1 MNEVINMKLVTTLE
15 VKLDKNEYQTL
26 KDAVKVLI
34 KIGNRVGD
42 ISTKLECNPL
52 VSDDEQQM
60 AIIDY
65 LQEVRQDF
73 YDRSSELESFINDY
87 TD

>member
-1 MNEVINMKLVTTLE
+1 MKLVTTLE
-15 VKLDKNEYQTL
+15 VKLDKNEYQAL

-34 KIGNRVGD
+34 KIGDRVGD

-52 VSDDEQQM
+52 SDDEQHM
-60 AIIDY
+60 AVIDY

-73 YDRSSELESFINDY
+73 YDRSSELENFINDY
-87 TD
+87 ID